1 MSEYI
6 NNRKHRQ
13 ETLKRLIRELH
24 EGRDL
29 TEIKAEF
36 GKLIKDVSATE
47 IAQMEQALIAEGV
60 PSEQIKELCDIHVQV
75 FRESLDKQVP
85 PEMMPGHPV
94 HTFRAEN
101 QAIAQVVEEL
111 QQRIQQI
118 ATAKT
123 VDAAAEFVQ
132 RARETLDRLMQ
143 INKHYLRK
151 ENLLFPYL
159 EKHGFYG
166 PASVMWAIHDDIR
179 AQLKELQRILVN
191 YQDDKLDALVGT
203 LEEVAKPLTTA
214 IMEMIY
220 KEGNI
225 LYPTALEK
233 LSDTEWLEIKKQSAE
248 LGYCLIEPGDEWPQA
263 LVKEPAPAEAKPAA
277 APAYPGTVSLDTGTL
292 TPQEI
297 NLLLKHLPVD
307 ITFVD
312 KNDTVRYFSQTPE
325 RIFPRAKAIIGR
337 KVQNCHPPASVHV
350 VNRILDDFKQG
361 KRDVAEFWIQMK
373 GRFVHIRYFAVRD
386 ENGAY
391 IGTIEVT
398 QDITRIRELTGER
411 RILDDWSNSQ

>member
-1 MSEYI
+1 MGEYI
-6 NNRKHRQ
+6 NNRRYRH

-29 TEIKAEF
+29 TEIKEEF
-36 GKLIKDVSATE
+36 RKLIKDVSATE
-47 IAQMEQALIAEGV
+47 IAQMEQALIAEGI

-101 QAIAQVVEEL
+101 KAIAQVVEDL

-118 ATAKT
+118 ASAQTI
-123 VDAAAEFVQ
+123 DAAGELVQ
-132 RARETLDRLMQ
+132 LARESLDKLMQ
-143 INKHYLRK
+143 VNKHYLRK

-166 PASVMWAIHDDIR
+166 PSSVMWAIHDDIR
-179 AQLKELQRILVN
+179 AQLKELQQVLTN
-191 YQDDKLDALVGT
+191 YRNYELTALVT
-203 LEEVAKPLTTA
+203 AIERIATPLTTA
-214 IMEMIY
+214 ITEMIY
-220 KEGNI
+220 KEENI
-225 LYPTALEK
+225 LYPAALER
-233 LSDTEWLEIKKQSAE
+233 LSDAEWLEIKKQSAE

-263 LVKEPAPAEAKPAA
+263 KEPVSAEARPAEAQ
-277 APAYPGTVSLDTGTL
+277 AYPDILPLDTGSL
-292 TPQEI
+292 TPREI

-312 KNDTVRYFSQTPE
+312 KDDTVRYFSQTPE

-337 KVQNCHPPASVHV
+337 KVQNCHPPASIHV
-350 VNRILDDFKQG
+350 VNRILDDFRQG
-361 KRDVAEFWIQMK
+361 KQDVAEFWIQMK

-386 ENGAY
+386 ESGEY
-391 IGTIEVT
+391 VGTMEVT

-411 RILDDWSNSQ
+411 RILDD

>member
-6 NNRKHRQ
+6 NNRQYRQ

-29 TEIKAEF
+29 EAVKEEF
-36 GKLIKDVSATE
+36 RALIKDVSATE

-60 PSEQIKELCDIHVQV
+60 PSEQIKELCDVHVQV

-85 PEMMPGHPV
+85 PEMVPGHPV

-101 QAIAQVVEEL
+101 EAIAKVVEEL
-111 QQRIQQI
+111 AERIQQI
-118 ATAKT
+118 A
-123 VDAAAEFVQ
+123 AAGTIEAAGEPIQ

-143 INKHYLRK
+143 VNKHYLRK

-166 PASVMWAIHDDIR
+166 PSSVMWAIHDDIR
-179 AQLKELQRILVN
+179 AKLKELQQILTK
-191 YQDDKLDALVGT
+191 YRDYDFAALVAAIKQ
-203 LEEVAKPLTTA
+203 VVQPLSTA
-214 IMEMIY
+214 ITEMIY
-220 KEGNI
+220 KENNI
-225 LYPTALEK
+225 LYPAALERF
-233 LSDTEWLEIKKQSAE
+233 SDAEWLAIKEQSAE
-248 LGYCLIEPGDEWPQA
+248 LGYCLIQPGDEWPQA
-263 LVKEPAPAEAKPAA
+263 VAKEQPAAAAQPAEAQVIPSAL
-277 APAYPGTVSLDTGTL
+277 SLDTGSL

-312 KNDTVRYFSQTPE
+312 KDDTVRYFSQTPE

-337 KVQNCHPPASVHV
+337 KVQNCHPPASIHV
-350 VNRILDDFKQG
+350 VNRILDDFRQG

-373 GRFVHIRYFAVRD
+373 GKFVHIRYFAVRD

-391 IGTIEVT
+391 VGTIEVT

-411 RILDDWSNSQ
+411 RLLEDA